1 MYENTN
7 GCLTRRKFINLMLMA
22 GAAAALDWTRIEAL
36 AADIKNKRDYPVVV
50 IGAGLGGLV
59 SAAYLA
65 KHGFPVTL
73 LEQHSLPGGYAT
85 SFDRAARKFTFDVS
99 LHATVAENGIP
110 QKVLSEIG
118 IWDKLKVVYTPEFC
132 RVISS
137 NYDLTLPAKDPEKI
151 KTIIADTF
159 PDEKKGIT
167 AVIDDMVRV
176 QQEMAGHAGKDSTMD
191 RLENL
196 TLADWLATHV
206 KRSEVRDIL
215 SAFSGYYGLPPS
227 RLNALFYAIATG
239 QYLVTGGQ
247 YFKTRSQDLSN
258 TLMDAVIEK
267 GGEVLLETAAERI
280 VLKEGKVSRVED
292 ENGTRHPA
300 SAVIANSSV
309 PALFG
314 GLIPREEIPKNYL
327 NELGSYQPSI
337 SSFIVWLGLNR
348 ELKGIKDYEIFVG
361 ADGGPEATFRAA
373 LSGDLGRA
381 GMGVTIYDNLYKGYS
396 MPGTSTI
403 SVMTLC
409 GYEPWEKFE
418 TDYFAGRKK
427 AYARE
432 KDRLAQMLI
441 KKAEDRVIPNL
452 TSMIE
457 VMDAATPLTNVRYTG
472 NYLGAIYGYNR
483 QGARMNLLDVRTP
496 IKGLYL
502 AGAWSHGGGYTPAM
516 MAGRDA
522 VQAFMEDWRG

>member
-1 MYENTN
+1 
-7 GCLTRRKFINLMLMA
+7 
-22 GAAAALDWTRIEAL
+22 
-36 AADIKNKRDYPVVV
+36 
-50 IGAGLGGLV
+50 
-59 SAAYLA
+59 
-65 KHGFPVTL
+65 
-73 LEQHSLPGGYAT
+73 
-85 SFDRAARKFTFDVS
+85 
-99 LHATVAENGIP
+99 
-110 QKVLSEIG
+110 
-118 IWDKLKVVYTPEFC
+118 
-132 RVISS
+132 
-137 NYDLTLPAKDPEKI
+137 
-151 KTIIADTF
+151 
-159 PDEKKGIT
+159 
-167 AVIDDMVRV
+167 
-176 QQEMAGHAGKDSTMD
+176 MD

-206 KRSEVRDIL
+206 KRSEVRGLL
-215 SAFSGYYGLPPS
+215 SAFCGYYGLPPS

-267 GGEVLLETAAERI
+267 GGEVLLETAADRI
-280 VLKEGKVSRVED
+280 LLKEGKVSGVED

-327 NELGSYQPSI
+327 NELSSCQPSI

-348 ELKGIKDYEIFVG
+348 ELKDIKDYEIFVD

-381 GMGVTIYDNLYKGYS
+381 GLGVTIYDNLYKGYS

-427 AYARE
+427 AYVRE
-432 KDRLAQMLI
+432 KDRLAQILI

-457 VMDAATPLTNVRYTG
+457 VMDAATPLTNVHYTG
-472 NYLGAIYGYNR
+472 NYHGAIYGYNR

-522 VQAFMEDWRG
+522 VQAFMEDWGR